1 MIRKGFVDLPHG
13 QVHFRYAGQGQP
25 ILLLH
30 DSPRS
35 SAMHGALIEALADE
49 FTVIAL
55 DTPGYGHSSPLPAE
69 PRPEIP
75 DFARALAATQ
85 AALGI
90 ERCAIYG
97 VHTSSKIL
105 LQFALD
111 HPQRVALAIIDGLN
125 LPPGGPG
132 DTFIARYM
140 KPLCIEDD
148 GSHLAAG
155 WSRAREFMRFF
166 PWFDSSPRS
175 RLNHDFPTDE
185 YLHGYALDLL
195 TAGPHFSDAYSAA
208 MRYLATPLVS
218 KLRAPTVFMCRS
230 NDPLYVFLDSLPAPL
245 PDGCRVERLGPER
258 DRWQAFLR
266 EQFRSARSNT
276 TPADSADLGRTRTA
290 DVATDVAATAVRRR
304 YREGIQ
310 GQWHLREAGGPG
322 GRPIVL
328 LPESPGSSAG
338 QLPLLAEF
346 ATTGRPVWAPDL
358 PGQGETSAILRPD
371 GKPPALSDFVDVLLS
386 LLEANAR
393 EPVDLIAPCSS
404 SPLALAAAARAPER
418 IRSVVCDGVPLLGAA
433 LRKQLARLDC
443 PTLTVSRDGSHL
455 TAMWHQLRDRELS
468 WPWYERSAAAIR
480 RVTADLA
487 ASRMDR
493 MTLDLVR
500 QLPHYGALNRA
511 IWTSDYA
518 QLLATVSQPVLLFK
532 DANDPRLATSL
543 KARRRLPQGQLVKR
557 PDSAAGLLATVGKF
571 WKTIDAAT

>member
-1 MIRKGFVDLPHG
+1 MIRKGFIDLPHG
-13 QVHFRYAGQGQP
+13 QVHFRYTGQGPP

-35 SAMHGALIEALADE
+35 SAMHAALIEELADE
-49 FTVIAL
+49 FAVIAL
-55 DTPGYGHSSPLPAE
+55 DTPGYGHSSPLPGE

-97 VHTSSKIL
+97 FHTSSKIL

-132 DTFIARYM
+132 DAFIARYM
-140 KPLCIEDD
+140 KPLTIEDD

-155 WSRAREFMRFF
+155 WSRSREFMRFF

-175 RLNHDFPTDE
+175 RLNQDFPSDE

-208 MRYLATPLVS
+208 MCYLATPLVS
-218 KLRAPTVFMCRS
+218 SVRAPTVFMCRS
-230 NDPLYVFLDSLPAPL
+230 NDPLFAFLDSLPSPL
-245 PDGCRVERLGPER
+245 PAGCRIERLGPER

-266 EQFRSARSNT
+266 DQFRSARSNT
-276 TPADSADLGRTRTA
+276 MPAASPGLGRTRT
-290 DVATDVAATAVRRR
+290 TDVVTTVLRRR
-304 YREGIQ
+304 YRDGTH
-310 GQWHLREAGGPG
+310 GQWQLRESGGAS
-322 GRPIVL
+322 GRPILL
-328 LPESPGSSAG
+328 LPETPGSSAG
-338 QLPLLAEF
+338 LLPLLAEF

-358 PGQGETSAILRPD
+358 PGQGETAAIVLPD
-371 GKPPALSDFVDVLLS
+371 GKPPVLADFVDALLG
-386 LLEANAR
+386 LLEANTR
-393 EPVDLIAPCSS
+393 EPLDIVTAFSS

-418 IRSVVCDGVPLLGAA
+418 IRSVVCDGIPLLGAG
-433 LRKQLARLDC
+433 LRKQLARHDC
-443 PTLTVSRDGSHL
+443 PPLSVSRDGSHL
-455 TAMWHQLRDRELS
+455 LALWHQLRDRELC
-468 WPWYERSAAAIR
+468 WPWYERGAAAIR
-480 RVTADLA
+480 RVKPDLGA
-487 ASRMDR
+487 LRMDC
-493 MTLDLVR
+493 MTLDLAR

-518 QLLATVSQPVLLFK
+518 SVLATVPQPVLLFK
-532 DANDPRLATSL
+532 DPGDPRLAASL
-543 KARRRLPQGQLVKR
+543 KARRRLPLGQLVKR
-557 PDSAAGLLATVGKF
+557 PDSTANFVATVGKF
-571 WKTIDAAT
+571 WKSIDTAS

>member
-13 QVHFRYAGQGQP
+13 QVHFRYAGQGAP
-25 ILLLH
+25 IMLLH

-35 SAMHGALIEALADE
+35 SAMHAALIEELADE

-97 VHTSSKIL
+97 FHTSSKIL

-111 HPQRVALAIIDGLN
+111 QPQRVALAIIDGLN

-132 DTFIARYM
+132 DAFIARYM
-140 KPLCIEDD
+140 KPLTIEDD

-175 RLNHDFPTDE
+175 RLNQDFPTDD

-218 KLRAPTVFMCRS
+218 GVRAPTVFMCRS
-230 NDPLYVFLDSLPAPL
+230 NDPLFAFLDSLPSPL
-245 PDGCRVERLGPER
+245 PDGCRIERLGPER

-266 EQFRSARSNT
+266 EQFRAARSST
-276 TPADSADLGRTRTA
+276 MPAASPALGRTRA
-290 DVATDVAATAVRRR
+290 AAVATTAIRRN
-304 YREGIQ
+304 YRDGTN
-310 GQWHLREAGGPG
+310 GQWQLREAGGAS
-322 GRPIVL
+322 GRPILL
-328 LPESPGSSAG
+328 LPETPGSSAG
-338 QLPLLAEF
+338 LLPLLAEF

-358 PGQGETSAILRPD
+358 PGQGETAAVARPD
-371 GKPPALSDFVDVLLS
+371 GKPPALADYVDALLG
-386 LLEANAR
+386 LLEANAT
-393 EPVDLIAPCSS
+393 EPVDVIASFS
-404 SPLALAAAARAPER
+404 ASPLALAAAARSPGR
-418 IRSVVCDGVPLLGAA
+418 IRSVVCDGIPLPGAG

-443 PTLTVSRDGSHL
+443 PPLAVSRDGSHL
-455 TAMWHQLRDRELS
+455 LALWHQLRDRELC

-480 RVTADLA
+480 RVQPDLGA
-487 ASRMDR
+487 LRMDR
-493 MTLDLVR
+493 MTLDLAR

-518 QLLATVSQPVLLFK
+518 SVLATVPQPVLLFK
-532 DANDPRLATSL
+532 DPGDPRLAASL
-543 KARRRLPQGQLVKR
+543 KARRRLPLGQLVKR
-557 PDSAAGLLATVGKF
+557 PDSATNLLAVVGKF
-571 WKTIDAAT
+571 WKSIAAAS

>member
-13 QVHFRYAGQGQP
+13 QVHFRYAGQGP
-25 ILLLH
+25 SILLLH

-35 SAMHGALIEALADE
+35 SAMHAALIEELADE
-49 FTVIAL
+49 FTVVAL
-55 DTPGYGHSSPLPAE
+55 DTPGYGHSSPLPGE

-85 AALGI
+85 AALGV

-97 VHTSSKIL
+97 FHTSSKIL

-132 DTFIARYM
+132 DAFIARYM
-140 KPLCIEDD
+140 KPLTIEDD

-175 RLNHDFPTDE
+175 RLNQDFPTDD

-218 KLRAPTVFMCRS
+218 GVRAPTVFMCRS
-230 NDPLYVFLDSLPAPL
+230 NDPLFAFLDSLPTPL
-245 PDGCRVERLGPER
+245 PAGCRIERLGPER

-266 EQFRSARSNT
+266 EQFRSARSGT
-276 TPADSADLGRTRTA
+276 TPTGAPDLGRARAA
-290 DVATDVAATAVRRR
+290 DVATPAVRRR
-304 YREGIQ
+304 YRDGMH
-310 GQWHLREAGGPG
+310 GQWHLRESGGPS
-322 GRPIVL
+322 GRPILL
-328 LPESPGSSAG
+328 LPETPGSSAG
-338 QLPLLAEF
+338 LLPLLAEF
-346 ATTGRPVWAPDL
+346 ARTGRPVWAPDL
-358 PGQGETSAILRPD
+358 PGQGETAAVVRPD
-371 GKPPALSDFVDVLLS
+371 GRPPVLSDFVDALLG
-386 LLEANAR
+386 LLENNSR
-393 EPVDLIAPCSS
+393 EPVDIVAAFSS
-404 SPLALAAAARAPER
+404 SPLALAAAARSPGR
-418 IRSVVCDGVPLLGAA
+418 IRSVVCDGIPLLGAG

-443 PTLTVSRDGSHL
+443 PPLAVSRDGSHL
-455 TAMWHQLRDRELS
+455 LALWHQLRDRELC

-480 RVTADLA
+480 RVTADLGA
-487 ASRMDR
+487 LRMDR
-493 MTLDLVR
+493 MTLDLAR
-500 QLPHYGALNRA
+500 QLTHYGALNRA

-518 QLLATVSQPVLLFK
+518 SQLATVPQPVLLFK
-532 DANDPRLATSL
+532 DPGDPRLAAGL
-543 KARRRLPQGQLVKR
+543 RVRRRLPLGQLVKR
-557 PDSAAGLLATVGKF
+557 PDSAANVLATVSKF
-571 WKTIDAAT
+571 WKSIDAAS

>member
-13 QVHFRYAGQGQP
+13 QVHFRYAGQGPP

-35 SAMHGALIEALADE
+35 SAMHAALIEELADE
-49 FTVIAL
+49 FTIIAL
-55 DTPGYGHSSPLPAE
+55 DTPGYGHSSPLPGE

-97 VHTSSKIL
+97 FHTSSKIL

-132 DTFIARYM
+132 DAFIARYM
-140 KPLCIEDD
+140 KPLTIEED

-175 RLNHDFPTDE
+175 RLNQDFPTDD

-218 KLRAPTVFMCRS
+218 GVRAPTVFMCRS
-230 NDPLYVFLDSLPAPL
+230 NDPLFAFLDSLPTPL
-245 PDGCRVERLGPER
+245 PAGCRIERLGPER

-266 EQFRSARSNT
+266 EQFRSARSST
-276 TPADSADLGRTRTA
+276 TPASAPGLGRARAA
-290 DVATDVAATAVRRR
+290 DGTTPAVRRR
-304 YREGIQ
+304 YRDGTH
-310 GQWHLREAGGPG
+310 GQWHLREAGGASGSP
-322 GRPIVL
+322 VLL
-328 LPESPGSSAG
+328 LPETPGSSAG
-338 QLPLLAEF
+338 LLPLLAEF

-358 PGQGETSAILRPD
+358 PGQGETAAVVRPD
-371 GKPPALSDFVDVLLS
+371 GKPPALSDFVDALLG
-386 LLEANAR
+386 LLETNAK
-393 EPVDLIAPCSS
+393 EPVDIVASFS
-404 SPLALAAAARAPER
+404 ASPLALAAAARSPGR
-418 IRSVVCDGVPLLGAA
+418 IRSVVCDGIPLLGAG

-443 PTLTVSRDGSHL
+443 PPLAVSRDGSHL
-455 TAMWHQLRDRELS
+455 LALWHQLRDRELC

-480 RVTADLA
+480 RVQPDLGA
-487 ASRMDR
+487 LRMDR
-493 MTLDLVR
+493 MTLDLAR

-518 QLLATVSQPVLLFK
+518 SLLATVPQPVLLFK
-532 DANDPRLATSL
+532 DPGDPRLAASL
-543 KARRRLPQGQLVKR
+543 RARRRLPLGQLVKR
-557 PDSAAGLLATVGKF
+557 PDSVANLLAVVGKF
-571 WKTIDAAT
+571 WKSLAEAR

>member
-35 SAMHGALIEALADE
+35 SAMHAALIEELADE
-49 FTVIAL
+49 FMVIAL

-69 PRPEIP
+69 SRPEIP

-97 VHTSSKIL
+97 FHTSSKIL
-105 LQFALD
+105 LQFALE

-132 DTFIARYM
+132 DEFITRYM
-140 KPLCIEDD
+140 KPLTIADD

-175 RLNHDFPTDE
+175 RLNQDFPADE

-218 KLRAPTVFMCRS
+218 GVRAPTVFMCRS
-230 NDPLYVFLDSLPAPL
+230 NDPLFAFLDSLPAPL
-245 PDGCRVERLGPER
+245 PAGCRIERLAPER

-266 EQFRSARSNT
+266 EQFRSAHSNT
-276 TPADSADLGRTRTA
+276 TPAASPGLGRTRAA
-290 DVATDVAATAVRRR
+290 DVATTAVQRR
-304 YREGIQ
+304 YRDGTH
-310 GQWHLREAGGPG
+310 GQWHLREAGGSS

-338 QLPLLAEF
+338 LLPLLAEC

-358 PGQGETSAILRPD
+358 PGQGETAAVVRPD
-371 GKPPALSDFVDVLLS
+371 GKPPVLSDFVDALLG
-386 LLEANAR
+386 LLGANTR
-393 EPVDLIAPCSS
+393 EPLDIITAFSA

-418 IRSVVCDGVPLLGAA
+418 IRSVVCDGIPLLGAT

-443 PTLTVSRDGSHL
+443 PPLTVSRDGSHL
-455 TAMWHQLRDRELS
+455 LALWHQLRDRELC
-468 WPWYERSAAAIR
+468 WPWYDRSAAAIR
-480 RVTADLA
+480 RVKPDLGA
-487 ASRMDR
+487 LRMDR
-493 MTLDLVR
+493 MTLDLAR

-511 IWTSDYA
+511 IWSSDYA
-518 QLLATVSQPVLLFK
+518 SLLATVPQPVLLFK
-532 DANDPRLATSL
+532 DSGDPRLAASL
-543 KARRRLPQGQLVKR
+543 RARRRLPLGQLVQR
-557 PDSAAGLLATVGKF
+557 PDSAAKLLAAVGKF
-571 WKTIDAAT
+571 WRSIDAAS